1 LHRKL
6 VSLLGR
12 TEGIGPFFLELDHVE
27 NPCICVDSGNL
38 LHFGRSR
45 ASQDSNSPKL
55 GGRHP
60 FIVALRSNVIDD
72 IFDGIDGN
80 DKEFLDKLLRDG
92 KIERVK
98 KGDHIRVEK
107 VYERKIGLEF
117 AECTLYRKGRQ
128 EKRVWVFSAMISQLC
143 SKVK

>member
-1 LHRKL
+1 MWKIL
-6 VSLLGR
+6 VFVSILG
-12 TEGIGPFFLELDHVE
+12 
-27 NPCICVDSGNL
+27 ICFTLVGAERLKIQTHQNWEVDTS
-38 LHFGRSR
+38 
-45 ASQDSNSPKL
+45 
-55 GGRHP
+55 